1 MKAVEYVSFGPA
13 EDVLKI
19 RHDMPKPEPGD
30 GTLVRVHATS
40 VNPID
45 CAVRSGYGTA
55 FFLAKGLMQLPL
67 IPGRDVA
74 GTVEKLGAGVTGFE
88 LGQEIYAGATN
99 FATAEYIAIP
109 ASWAA
114 PKPQTLSFTEAAA
127 LPYAALTAWSA
138 LVNTIGLT
146 AKTTR
151 GKRVVIPRGAGGVG
165 NVAIQLMKAWGA
177 HVASIVSTRNV
188 ELVRGL
194 GADVVVDYLKDDFS
208 NRLHDYDVAFD
219 TAFDTEQKL
228 LGTLK
233 TGADAA
239 YVSIVTP
246 KMQLI
251 DQYGLDDG
259 LKRGDDFWPRA
270 ARNRPRWAGAISGR
284 SWSQTAPRWRTF
296 QGLWMTAK
304 FARSSTASTRWI
316 QSCKP
321 INSVK
326 PSRRR
331 GKSSLRSCLDIGM
344 FAACALKRLQPRLK
358 IFFHMFQMLF
368 HAPYG
373 LDFRALAQSLDKF
386 LMLIRRQCR
395 FGS

>member
-30 GTLVRVHATS
+30 GEILVRVHATS

-259 LKRGDDFWPRA
+259 LKRGDAFLA
-270 ARNRPRWAGAISGR
+270 ARSAEQAALGR
-284 SWSQTAPRWRTF
+284 RYFWSFMEPNGT
-296 QGLWMTAK
+296 
-304 FARSSTASTRWI
+304 
-316 QSCKP
+316 
-321 INSVK
+321 
-326 PSRRR
+326 
-331 GKSSLRSCLDIGM
+331 
-344 FAACALKRLQPRLK
+344 
-358 IFFHMFQMLF
+358 
-368 HAPYG
+368 
-373 LDFRALAQSLDKF
+373 ALAHISRLVDDGKIRP
-386 LMLIRRQCR
+386 LIDRVYPMDSIVQAHQFCETKQAQ
-395 FGS
+395 GKIIVTIVP